1 MREEIS
7 LEGADTV
14 GRLVDHY
21 FVPLLCREI
30 IFNLIYMYY
39 IHIGENLE
47 VFSTDEQRRRARASY
62 ALFINGG

>member
-39 IHIGENLE
+39 IHIGENLD
-47 VFSTDEQRRRARASY
+47 VF
-62 ALFINGG
+62 